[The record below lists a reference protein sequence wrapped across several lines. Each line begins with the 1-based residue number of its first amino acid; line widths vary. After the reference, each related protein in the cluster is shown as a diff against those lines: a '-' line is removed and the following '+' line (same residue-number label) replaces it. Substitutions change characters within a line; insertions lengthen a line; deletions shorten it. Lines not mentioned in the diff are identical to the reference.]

1 MADDTQSYD
10 FAEVR
15 ELLLAA
21 FTPEELRRFCQDRS
35 LFQPV
40 VYEFG
45 PGQGLDDMV
54 DRVFDYCHTRSLWDE
69 LLVEVEEV
77 NPSQYERFAPRLRT
91 SEDVPPPPPPEQGFD
106 LVTTLQSRWPWI
118 AIGLAL
124 VLIVGFVVVR
134 PLFLEPTP
142 TPEPSESGVA
152 AMAATPEPE
161 PTDTPLPTDMPRP
174 TDLRLVDV
182 SVTDGITAVL
192 DIKVRNTGDESAYIK
207 RARIQIEDLQVFR
220 HAGCFYKHLQGLALP
235 PSAKYDFDIRD
246 LDKGQSKEFN
256 ISQFIHADG
265 ADHFQVVLVP
275 KVDWGNWRLYK
286 LRLELIYNEENTS
299 VSSPPIVFLSWQS
312 EPSILSAKWFY
323 GTGLTDD
330 EILAEYGYLLEDY
343 YNVYYGFDSE
353 QDIVS
358 MARACY
364 EDNLRATTEMFS
376 GDALV
381 LSGQARVL
389 YNEWQK
395 ATSDTP

>member
-1 MADDTQSYD
+1 MADEAHSYD
-10 FAEVR
+10 FAEIR

-54 DRVFDYCHTRSLWDE
+54 DRVFDYCHTRSLWDK
-69 LLVEVEEV
+69 LLAEVEEV

-91 SEDVPPPPPPEQGFD
+91 CEDMPPPPPPEQGFD

-124 VLIVGFVVVR
+124 VLSVVFVVVR
-134 PLFLEPTP
+134 PLFFEPTP
-142 TPEPSESGVA
+142 APEPSESGVD
-152 AMAATPEPE
+152 ATPESE
-161 PTDTPLPTDMPRP
+161 SIDTALPTDMALP
-174 TDLRLVDV
+174 TGLRLVDV

-207 RARIQIEDLQVFR
+207 RTRMQIQDLQAFR
-220 HAGCFYKHLQGLALP
+220 HAGCFYKHLMGLALP
-235 PSAKYDFDIRD
+235 PSAKYRFDIRD
-246 LDKGQSKEFN
+246 LDKGQSREFN
-256 ISQFIHADG
+256 ISQFINPDS
-265 ADHFQVVLVP
+265 ADHFEIVLVP
-275 KVDWGNWRLYK
+275 KVDWANWRLYK
-286 LRLELIYNEENTS
+286 LRLELIYNEENAS
-299 VSSPPIVFLSWQS
+299 VSSAPIIFVSWQS
-312 EPSILSAKWFY
+312 EPSIPSAKWFY

-343 YNVYYGFDSE
+343 NVYYGFDSE
-353 QDIVS
+353 EDIVS

-364 EDNLRATTEMFS
+364 EGNLRATTEMFS
-376 GDALV
+376 GDDLV
-381 LSGQARVL
+381 LSGQAQMVYSEL
-389 YNEWQK
+389 QK
-395 ATSDTP
+395 AMSDTP